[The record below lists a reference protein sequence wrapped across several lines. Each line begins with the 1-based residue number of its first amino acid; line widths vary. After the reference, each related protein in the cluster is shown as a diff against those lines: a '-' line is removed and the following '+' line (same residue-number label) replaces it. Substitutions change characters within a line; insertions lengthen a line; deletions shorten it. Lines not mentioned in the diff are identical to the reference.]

1 MPFRLLLIVGGAA
14 AAGTLIGEF
23 VDSKVLATSVSDPKT
38 RTALK
43 AGATAASAVGVA
55 VLLSKVGA

>member
-1 MPFRLLLIVGGAA
+1 MPFRLLLIVGGSA
-14 AAGTLIGEF
+14 AAGTLLGEF
-23 VDSKVLATSVSDPKT
+23 IDSKILAGSVEGST

-55 VLLSKVGA
+55 VLLSKVNA